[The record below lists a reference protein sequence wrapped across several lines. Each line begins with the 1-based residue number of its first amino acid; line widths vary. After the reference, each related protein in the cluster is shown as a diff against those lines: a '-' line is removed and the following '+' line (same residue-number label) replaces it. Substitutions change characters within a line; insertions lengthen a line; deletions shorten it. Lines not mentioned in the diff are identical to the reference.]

1 MTTQHI
7 AIIGAGIAGLSCATT
22 LQQAG
27 HTVQV
32 FDKGRGIG
40 GRLSTRRS
48 ELWQCDHGAQYFTAK
63 SPAFRQQVSDWLDSG
78 VAALWEPEILV
89 YKAGHWTA
97 PQGSMQRYVGIP
109 GMSAPMRA
117 LAKPLNVQTS
127 TTIEQLTRTPEGWQL
142 NSAEHGVLMPI
153 FSQVVIAVPPIQATA
168 ILGEASSLLNA
179 IAQDVVMQPCW
190 TVMMQFSTPLSLP
203 FEAAFIN
210 TGPISWIARN
220 SSKPSRSGLET
231 WVLHATSAWAQAHLE
246 QTAHE
251 VGPELI
257 RAFTALGGTEPD
269 TWSAHRWRYA
279 SSEPSIDLTSAWDAQ
294 AGLGLCGDWLNGG
307 RVEGG
312 WLSGR
317 SLAGK
322 ML

>member
-27 HTVQV
+27 HSVQL
-32 FDKGRGIG
+32 FDKSRGVG

-63 SPAFRQQVSDWLDSG
+63 DAAFRQQVSDWLETG
-78 VAALWEPEILV
+78 IAALWEPEIKV
-89 YKAGHWTA
+89 YTAGIWTA
-97 PQGSMQRYVGIP
+97 VQGSVQRYVGTP

-117 LAKPLNVQTS
+117 LATPLKVQTS
-127 TTIEQLTRTPEGWQL
+127 TTIEQLTHTPDGWQL
-142 NSAEHGVLMPI
+142 SSAEHGLLVQN
-153 FSQVVIAVPPIQATA
+153 FSQVVIAVPPLQATA
-168 ILGEASSLLNA
+168 ILGENSNPLKAV
-179 IAQDVVMQPCW
+179 AQSIVMQPCW
-190 TVMMQFSTPLSLP
+190 TVMMQFNVPLALP

-210 TGPISWIARN
+210 TGPLSWVARN
-220 SSKPSRSGLET
+220 SSKPARSGLET
-231 WVLHATSAWAQAHLE
+231 WVMHATPAWTQAHLE
-246 QTAHE
+246 QTAQE
-251 VGPELI
+251 AGPELI
-257 RAFTALGGTEPD
+257 QAFQTLGGRAPE

-279 SSEPSIDLTSAWDAQ
+279 SSETNIDLASVWDPQ

-317 SLAGK
+317 SLAEK